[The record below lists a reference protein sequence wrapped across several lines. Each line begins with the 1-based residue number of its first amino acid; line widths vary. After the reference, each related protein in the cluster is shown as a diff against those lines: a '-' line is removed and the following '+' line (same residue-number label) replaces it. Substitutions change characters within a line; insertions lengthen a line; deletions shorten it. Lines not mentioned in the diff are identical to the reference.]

1 VQKQR
6 GKEERACRGERYAR
20 KRARRARARKCP
32 AANNITPRH
41 FSDSPYPRTD
51 LRSRH
56 LPRGNRGIG
65 KITTANSTK
74 RVPRLR
80 FRAQLRLRT
89 SNRSLAEIVRL
100 SRSDRGMRGYTLM
113 LLSFLP
119 LFSFFPPFSHLP
131 SRLPAA
137 KRDRARPR
145 CCSKRSPRGDN
156 FNLFRRICG

>member
-119 LFSFFPPFSHLP
+119 LFSFFSPLFPPPVEAPRSKAR
-131 SRLPAA
+131 SRAPTMLLETFA
-137 KRDRARPR
+137 
-145 CCSKRSPRGDN
+145 S
-156 FNLFRRICG
+156 RR